1 VNTLIRFPNTTA
13 SLTDL
18 IDNLFE
24 STLFGRSNRELPSSR
39 WPEVDI
45 TEEENAYHVRADMP
59 GLDKSEISVTLEN
72 GVLSISGEKKEERK
86 ENKEGRFSYFERS
99 YGKFR
104 RSFNVPDHVDTEHID
119 ANYKNGVLELKL
131 SKIEKAKPKAIDV
144 KVS

>member
-1 VNTLIRFPNTTA
+1 MNSLIRFPNTTA

-24 STLFGRSNRELPSSR
+24 STFFSRTNRELAHNR

-59 GLDKSEISVTLEN
+59 GLDRSDISVTVEN

-86 ENKEGRFSYFERS
+86 DHKEGRYSYYERS
-99 YGKFR
+99 YGSFC
-104 RSFNVPDHVDTEHID
+104 RSFNLPDHVDAEHVE

-131 SKIEKAKPKAIDV
+131 NKTEKSKPKAIEV